1 MFLPLF
7 LTFIFLES
15 ELNLELPPSSE
26 RETFLSSDSSRPPAG
41 PLDPKWKGEAE
52 AASGL
57 EGEAASE
64 VDWLPLEAEGEAGE
78 AE

>member
-1 MFLPLF
+1 M
-7 LTFIFLES
+7 ES

-52 AASGL
+52 EEAEEAASGL

-64 VDWLPLEAEGEAGE
+64 VDWLPLEADGEAGE

>member
-1 MFLPLF
+1 M
-7 LTFIFLES
+7 ER

-26 RETFLSSDSSRPPAG
+26 RETFLSSDSSLPPAG
-41 PLDPKWKGEAE
+41 PLDPKWKGEAEEE

-64 VDWLPLEAEGEAGE
+64 VDWLPLEADGEAGE

>member
-1 MFLPLF
+1 M
-7 LTFIFLES
+7 ES

-41 PLDPKWKGEAE
+41 PLDPKWNG

-64 VDWLPLEAEGEAGE
+64 VDWLPLEADGEAGE